1 MISKAHWILGL
12 MAGATVMTVLGCS
25 SAVNPFVDDTASAEP
40 ATTASEEK
48 VRAAQATPVV
58 RRRDWEQSRLGYAS
72 GDVEHWPLWFEDPF
86 EDKGS
91 EDGKYALTAEDY
103 IAMPYSFARL
113 LLNTMGWPV
122 SAVVTPPPTPMV
134 SDGRLSQQALGKDHD
149 AIPLKRRHD
158 ESPMD
163 IDEGD
168 SEEPADLAVGPAA
181 PVDDDSPEGPPY
193 IEHAGH
199 EEPAAH

>member
-1 MISKAHWILGL
+1 MISKAHRILGL

-25 SAVNPFVDDTASAEP
+25 GATNPFVDDTPSSEQ

-58 RRRDWEQSRLGYAS
+58 RRRDWKQSRLGYAS

-91 EDGKYALTAEDY
+91 EDGKQALTGEDY
-103 IAMPYSFARL
+103 VAFPYSFARL
-113 LLNTMGWPV
+113 LLNTMGLPV
-122 SAVVTPPPTPMV
+122 SAVVTPPSTPMV
-134 SDGRLSQQALGKDHD
+134 SDGRLSRQALGKDHD
-149 AIPLKRRHD
+149 AIPLKRRHE
-158 ESPMD
+158 ESPVD
-163 IDEGD
+163 ADEAS

-193 IEHAGH
+193 IEQAGH
-199 EEPAAH
+199 EEPSAQ